1 MTEPLPMTAASPC
14 AHAPV
19 TLSAEGQALLLL
31 AFVLV
36 QSGKHRQALDVLEG
50 LRHWEAQSTA
60 CLPLLTQ
67 CYLELGL
74 FAEALPLA
82 QELAREW
89 APERGQEQVDPQHGP
104 ALCATRMVAQALWGL
119 NRKEEARAAL
129 EHILQTG
136 TAPIGAIP
144 STGAEEDHALADA

>member
-1 MTEPLPMTAASPC
+1 MGT
-14 AHAPV
+14 H
-19 TLSAEGQALLLL
+19 LSAEGQALLLL

-82 QELAREW
+82 QELMQELRQEM
-89 APERGQEQVDPQHGP
+89 GQEQALTAAEPQHGP
-104 ALCATRMVAQALWGL
+104 ALCAARMVAQALWGL
-119 NRKEEARAAL
+119 NRKEEARAVL
-129 EHILQTG
+129 ENMLQTG
-136 TAPIGAIP
+136 AAHTGTVQAI
-144 STGAEEDHALADA
+144 AVEEAHALANA

>member
-1 MTEPLPMTAASPC
+1 MTEHIPMQTVPQPAGLMP
-14 AHAPV
+14 
-19 TLSAEGQALLLL
+19 TDLSEEGQALLLL

-36 QSGKHRQALDVLEG
+36 QSREHKQAINVLEG
-50 LRHWEAQSTA
+50 LRHWEAQSTG

-82 QELAREW
+82 QELVSQM
-89 APERGQEQVDPQHGP
+89 GSDQQNGD

-119 NRKEEARAAL
+119 NRKEEAKAVLDKAL
-129 EHILQTG
+129 QPLIL
-136 TAPIGAIP
+136 
-144 STGAEEDHALADA
+144 EEAHALADA